1 MARDKSLND
10 KRGNQEETLP
20 TYGDFSYD
28 DTLDAIT
35 ADLPQDKPE
44 IPDDPFSEDD
54 PESSVSDTPEEAL
67 AKFRREKGYDETDE
81 ERLQKRTPR
90 VLRQPMIDD
99 ADNAEFSS
107 AEKPSKRKKRAD
119 SAERKGRW
127 GRKGRSEDER
137 DTHDGSAPEGSNWAR
152 VIIMTLI
159 TVTLIVTILA
169 MGLSYF
175 ITGDDALA
183 KVLNL
188 PENAVSAVV
197 SPVQGSFS
205 WLTELIADHF
215 RTIKLRSRLE
225 EAYEELRAENERLV
239 YEAMRADELQKQL
252 SQFADIYDE
261 VSANRNMDPVTATV
275 IGRYDGNYFSTF
287 TINKGSR
294 DGIEEFMAVTVSGA
308 LIGYTENVREA
319 ESTVRTIIDSEAS
332 IAGLIQSSRDQGI
345 VSGTLGV
352 DGTALCRMYYLPDDN
367 LPRPGDLVVTSGVG
381 MSFPKGIPVGT
392 VRESTRGMD
401 ANKQY
406 VVIEPSAD
414 FQHIE
419 YVIVYRYKPRAEAIQ
434 NREKASAYLEF
445 VPLETARPYPTLE
458 IGSSV
463 YFLPTPTPL
472 STPTP
477 EPTPT
482 PIPTPTPS
490 PTPEPI
496 ATPVYTGPVYEYHV
510 VDNGPTPTPTL
521 EPTPTPT
528 PYVTYQPDDLTWE
541 EE

>member
-90 VLRQPMIDD
+90 VLRQSMIDD
-99 ADNAEFSS
+99 ADNAEFSN

-119 SAERKGRW
+119 STERKGRW

-381 MSFPKGIPVGT
+381 MSFPKGIPIGT

-482 PIPTPTPS
+482 PIPTPPPS